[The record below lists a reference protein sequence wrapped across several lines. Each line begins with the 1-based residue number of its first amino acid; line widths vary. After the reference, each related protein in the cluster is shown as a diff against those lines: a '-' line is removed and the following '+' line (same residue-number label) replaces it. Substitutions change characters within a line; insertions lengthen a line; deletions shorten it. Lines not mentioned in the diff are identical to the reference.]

1 MFYVTENKSNEKDIV
16 LSLLLSFI
24 LPLYI
29 LFFFILNLNLYI
41 KKLLDIINYVLY
53 SLLFVINFDI
63 FILNVYIK

>member
-53 SLLFVINFDI
+53 SL
-63 FILNVYIK
+63 